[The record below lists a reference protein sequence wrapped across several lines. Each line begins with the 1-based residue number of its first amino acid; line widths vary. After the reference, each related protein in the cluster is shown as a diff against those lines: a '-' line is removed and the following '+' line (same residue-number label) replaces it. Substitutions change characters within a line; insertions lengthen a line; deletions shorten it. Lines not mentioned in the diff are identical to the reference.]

1 MTIENIDNV
10 LEQLV
15 LSGGSKIDWGGEG
28 SEGRAVPVGAWSIV
42 EDTDCSH
49 LKHLHETITKRLC
62 LLDLTVTDDAC
73 LRAMFDPETRR
84 IEAFDVYEVDTGGIL
99 LTLMFWPGLE
109 SAKKLAA
116 STFDQWHK
124 AVDEGWFDGI

>member
-15 LSGGSKIDWGGEG
+15 LSGGSKIDWCGEG

-42 EDTDCSH
+42 DDTDCSH
-49 LKHLHETITKRLC
+49 LEHLHETITKRLC
-62 LLDLTVTDDAC
+62 RLDLNVNDDAQ
-73 LRAMFDPETRR
+73 LQAIFDPVTRR
-84 IEAFDVYEVDTGGIL
+84 IQALEIYESDFGGTL

-116 STFDQWHK
+116 STFDQWRK